1 MSLDLLVAEIELQVS
16 IGLDSEMF
24 AAQLLQT
31 PKDTTFIVE
40 SGGMEAEAI
49 DSRLSDVAA
58 WFDDITLIVF
68 ICDIVIDRVQYEV
81 WVLCRVIDELI
92 DY

>member
-1 MSLDLLVAEIELQVS
+1 MSLHLLVAEIELQVS
-16 IGLDSEMF
+16 IGFDSEMF

-40 SGGMEAEAI
+40 SGRMEAEAI

-58 WFDDITLIVF
+58 WLGARPLIVF
-68 ICDIVIDRVQYEV
+68 ICDIVIDRVQLEA
-81 WVLCRVIDELI
+81 WILCRLIEELF
-92 DY
+92 DD